1 MIFLFLERTEECHMD
16 KRYQV
21 FVSSTFTDLK
31 EERKAIIEGLLNAKY
46 IPAGMEMFA
55 ASNDEQFKYIKKIID
70 TCDYYVLI
78 VGARYGSI
86 NPSTGK
92 SFTEQEYDYA
102 VEKGIP
108 VLAFLHDDP
117 YNLPVEK
124 RDDENRELLDKF
136 RNKVSDGRLCKMW
149 HTSSELISSVII
161 SLVEEVANNPQM
173 GWTRGNF
180 EDSAELLSQINNL
193 RKEKERVEKKYN
205 EIKGKYDELTKQR
218 DDIACGSENY
228 TICGTK
234 TQYSS
239 NGYGRT
245 TSYSVDRNITL
256 TWDKIFSAIGP
267 YLTAPTNFDGFLGY
281 LMDSINSAYN
291 ADFSYLNDDCAQTVK
306 VQLCALGLIRCY
318 QAKLVKG
325 SLAEAIEITEKG
337 SRYLIELKTV
347 KNNKNI
353 SHK

>member
-1 MIFLFLERTEECHMD
+1 MD

-46 IPAGMEMFA
+46 IPAGMEMFS

-78 VGARYGSI
+78 VGARYGTI

-124 RDDENRELLDKF
+124 RDDENRELLENF
-136 RNKVSDGRLCKMW
+136 RNKASDGRMCKMW
-149 HTSSELISSVII
+149 NTSSELISSVII

-173 GWTRGNF
+173 GWTRGSI
-180 EDSAELLSQINNL
+180 EDSVELLTQINEL
-193 RKEKERVEKKYN
+193 RIKLDEKEKQIHSLQKALKEYTDMPDDLACGRDYYKIVGMKEVYNGTDGYGHKKY
-205 EIKGKYDELTKQR
+205 KDEKR
-218 DDIACGSENY
+218 VKEM
-228 TICGTK
+228 
-234 TQYSS
+234 
-239 NGYGRT
+239 
-245 TSYSVDRNITL
+245 
-256 TWDKIFSAIGP
+256 TWDAIFSAFAP
-267 YLTAPTNFDGFLGY
+267 YLFSYVNYESFSSALKKGINSVIDNESFFG
-281 LMDSINSAYN
+281 SINE
-291 ADFSYLNDDCAQTVK
+291 DCIQTIKIQLN
-306 VQLCALGLIRCY
+306 ALGLIEV
-318 QAKLVKG
+318 APKKSTGMGVIEFIKL
-325 SLAEAIEITEKG
+325 TEKG
-337 SRYLIELKTV
+337 KTYLLKLKSV
-347 KNNKNI
+347 KKG
-353 SHK
+353 

>member
-1 MIFLFLERTEECHMD
+1 VWYDLFILFGEGYYMD

-70 TCDYYVLI
+70 TCDYYILI

-86 NPSTGK
+86 NPSAGK

-124 RDDENRELLDKF
+124 RDDENRELLEKF

-149 HTSSELISSVII
+149 HTSSELTSSVII
-161 SLVEEVANNPQM
+161 SLVEEVADNPQM
-173 GWTRGNF
+173 GWTRGNI
-180 EDSAELLSQINNL
+180 EDSVDLLSQINEL
-193 RKEKERVEKKYN
+193 HKEKEKIEKEYR
-205 EIKGKYDELTKQR
+205 ELKGKYDELTKQR
-218 DDIACGSENY
+218 EDIACGSEKYIIQGKKFISKSGEFKLTRY
-228 TICGTK
+228 TEK
-234 TQYSS
+234 RQ
-239 NGYGRT
+239 
-245 TSYSVDRNITL
+245 ITL
-256 TWDKIFSAIGP
+256 TWDEIFSSIAP
-267 YLTAPTNFDGFLGY
+267 YLTAPIDFNGFESKLAKA
-281 LMDSINSAYN
+281 INSVYN
-291 ADFSYLNDDCAQTVK
+291 ADVSYINDDCAQTIK
-306 VQLCALGLIRCY
+306 IQLFALGLIKCY
-318 QAKLVKG
+318 QKKLINGGLV
-325 SLAEAIEITEKG
+325 EAIEITEKG
-337 SRYLIELKTV
+337 SRYLVELKTV
-347 KNNKNI
+347 KR
-353 SHK
+353 

>member
-1 MIFLFLERTEECHMD
+1 MD

-102 VEKGIP
+102 VEKIIP

-124 RDDENRELLDKF
+124 RDDENHELLEKF
-136 RNKVSDGRLCKMW
+136 RAKVSDGRLCKMW
-149 HTSSELISSVII
+149 HTSAELIASVII
-161 SLVEEVANNPQM
+161 SLGEEVADNPQI
-173 GWTRGNF
+173 GWTRGSI
-180 EDSAELLSQINNL
+180 EDSVELLSQINDL
-193 RKEKERVEKKYN
+193 RKEKESVEKEYRELK
-205 EIKGKYDELTKQR
+205 EKYDELTKQK
-218 DDIACGSENY
+218 DDIACGY
-228 TICGTK
+228 DVFTIYGTLTGYDDWHK
-234 TQYSS
+234 YYSKE
-239 NGYGRT
+239 RK
-245 TSYSVDRNITL
+245 ITL
-256 TWDKIFSAIGP
+256 TWDKIFSAVAP
-267 YLTAPTNFDGFLGY
+267 YLTAPTNFDGFCRKLT
-281 LMDSINSAYN
+281 DAINSAYN
-291 ADFSYLNDDCAQTVK
+291 ANISYINDDCAQTVK
-306 VQLCALGLIRCY
+306 IQLSALGLIKCY
-318 QAKLVKG
+318 QANLIKG
-325 SLAEAIEITEKG
+325 GVAEGIVITEKG

-347 KNNKNI
+347 KK
-353 SHK
+353 

>member
-1 MIFLFLERTEECHMD
+1 MD

-86 NPSTGK
+86 NPTTGK

-108 VLAFLHDDP
+108 VLAFLHSDP
-117 YNLPVEK
+117 YNLPADK
-124 RDDENRELLDKF
+124 RDDKNCELLEKF

-149 HTSSELISSVII
+149 HTSAELISSVII
-161 SLVEEVANNPQM
+161 SLGEEVADNPQV
-173 GWTRGNF
+173 GWTRGNI
-180 EDSAELLSQINNL
+180 EDSVELLSQINAL
-193 RKEKERVEKKYN
+193 HKEKESIEKEYRELK
-205 EIKGKYDELTKQR
+205 EKYDELTKQNDNIAYG
-218 DDIACGSENY
+218 DDVF
-228 TICGTK
+228 TIRGRQTGYDDRHK
-234 TQYSS
+234 YYSK
-239 NGYGRT
+239 
-245 TSYSVDRNITL
+245 DRNITL
-256 TWDKIFSAIGP
+256 TWDKIFSVVAP
-267 YLTAPTNFDGFLGY
+267 YLTAPTNFEGFCEKLRGA
-281 LMDSINSAYN
+281 INSAYN
-291 ADFSYLNDDCAQTVK
+291 TDISYINDDCAQTVK

-318 QAKLVKG
+318 QAKLIKG
-325 SLAEAIEITEKG
+325 GLAEAIEITEKG
-337 SRYLIELKTV
+337 NRYLLELKTV
-347 KNNKNI
+347 KK
-353 SHK
+353 